1 MIFRENFPK
10 KIVTLTIRRLYPK
23 KGGVHGILAACKT
36 HGLIK
41 QYIRDPADVYV
52 MLSQYSL

>member
-1 MIFRENFPK
+1 MIFRDNFLK

-36 HGLIK
+36 HGLT
-41 QYIRDPADVYV
+41 YSTRDPADVYV